1 MLGELI
7 PVGVFIRTR
16 NRQDDLA
23 CWHGYLFQVLVRKIS
38 ANSATRKQMLETETE
53 MRG

>member
-7 PVGVFIRTR
+7 PVGVFVRTR

-23 CWHGYLFQVLVRKIS
+23 CWHGYLFQVLVREICAYPASGEKS
-38 ANSATRKQMLETETE
+38 LEGKTE
-53 MRG
+53 MRF